1 MLQRSN
7 RPIVAC
13 AAALLPAFLPA
24 LLVAI
29 LASCGDGARPGS
41 TASPAVEDAPARP
54 LLVCTTP
61 MVGDVVRSVAGDH
74 AEVEVLIAPGVDPHL
89 WTPTRTDVLRILEA
103 DAVFLNGLT
112 LEGRIGDSISRVENQ
127 RRPVLRVAQSIDR
140 AELITDAQRAAYFD
154 PHIWMDPSIWGRTA
168 TSVAELLAKIMPE
181 HKADFDANAARYIE
195 RAMAVDADCAR
206 MLGTIPPQLREL
218 ISAHDAFH
226 YFGRRFDLRVRAIQG
241 LSTESEASISD
252 IEDLVANIASRKI
265 PMAFIETTVSD
276 RTVRALVEGCASI
289 GHDLRIGPPLYS
301 DSLGPAGTPEGT
313 WEGMLRHNARV
324 IAESLGGLK

>member
-1 MLQRSN
+1 MPQRPTRS
-7 RPIVAC
+7 IVAILTS
-13 AAALLPAFLPA
+13 LLAP
-24 LLVAI
+24 LLTSL
-29 LASCGDGARPGS
+29 LASCGDGA
-41 TASPAVEDAPARP
+41 ASGGADRQAAAKGPTRP

-61 MVGDVVRSVAGDH
+61 MVGDVVRSVAGGH
-74 AEVEVLIAPGVDPHL
+74 ADIEILIAPGVDPHL

-112 LEGRIGDSISRVENQ
+112 LEGRVGDSISRVENQ
-127 RRPVLRVAQSIDR
+127 RRPVLRIAQSINR

-168 TSVAELLAKIMPE
+168 TPVAELLAKLMPE
-181 HKADFDANAARYIE
+181 HKSEFDANAARYLE
-195 RAMAVDADCAR
+195 RAMILDAECAR
-206 MLGTIPPQLREL
+206 VIATIPPQLREL

-226 YFGRRFDLRVRAIQG
+226 YFGRRFNLSVRAIQG

-276 RTVRALVEGCASI
+276 RTVRALVEGCSSI
-289 GHDLRIGPPLYS
+289 GHELRIGPPLYS

-313 WEGMLRHNARV
+313 WEGMLRYNTRV
-324 IAESLGGLK
+324 IAESLGGLQ